1 MKDSRI
7 GESLWLEWT
16 GDDYSSSDAIVFY
29 TEDHVD
35 LENETVK
42 RALASALQRDGIVS
56 SLAEGFRLVENA
68 PICQGFAGF
77 VDGDFELTMCNEF
90 GETKN
95 GDEVD
100 EIMNL
105 TWVDIGCQVV

>member
-16 GDDYSSSDAIVFY
+16 GDDYSSPDVIVFY

-35 LENETVK
+35 LENDVVK

-56 SLAEGFRLVENA
+56 SLSEGFKYVEKA
-68 PICQGFAGF
+68 VSYPGYGGFL
-77 VDGDFELTMCNEF
+77 DGDLDLTLCNEF
-90 GETKN
+90 GETED

-100 EIMNL
+100 EVKNL
-105 TWVDIGCQVV
+105 TLVEIECQMV